1 MEKLFL
7 EINNDLGQNR
17 EFRFRSEFPRFRL
30 RFRDRGKSVPLYL
43 L

>member
-17 EFRFRSEFPRFRL
+17 EFRFRSVSAISSAIP
-30 RFRDRGKSVPLYL
+30 
-43 L
+43 